1 MLGLFSFRFQVLNFE
16 LIGTQ
21 MKQVRLGGALI
32 VTDFKQ
38 SYMEVF
44 EVDCVEWRYTEA
56 LHLIGFRGSE
66 CLVCG
71 FEF

>member
-1 MLGLFSFRFQVLNFE
+1 
-16 LIGTQ
+16 
-21 MKQVRLGGALI
+21 MKQVGFGGALI

-66 CLVCG
+66 FLVCG